1 MKKSLVRNR
10 LLPKYLKWNSENIA
24 MLREFVQRE
33 RIFEFLTSLNIEFD
47 QVEFKSWERK
57 IYHPL
62 FE

>member
-1 MKKSLVRNR
+1 MK
-10 LLPKYLKWNSENIA
+10 YSENIA

-33 RIFEFLTSLNIEFD
+33 QNFEFLTNLNIEFD

-62 FE
+62 MRCSPLFE